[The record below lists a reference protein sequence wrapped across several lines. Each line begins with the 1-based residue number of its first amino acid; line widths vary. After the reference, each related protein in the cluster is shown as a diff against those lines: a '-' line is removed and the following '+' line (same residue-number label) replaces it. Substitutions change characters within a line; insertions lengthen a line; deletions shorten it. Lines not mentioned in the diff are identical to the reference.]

1 MFFSIH
7 NIKEKN
13 TLELVCNL
21 VQNYEIKEIRQ
32 KQENGAQIKSL
43 KIDLYFTLFAIIN
56 LFPCM
61 CFFARNDKWLPPQL
75 LILRQLHSTNKP
87 LILIW

>member
-43 KIDLYFTLFAIIN
+43 KANWFIFHYVCNYKFISMYVFL
-56 LFPCM
+56 C
-61 CFFARNDKWLPPQL
+61 
-75 LILRQLHSTNKP
+75 
-87 LILIW
+87 

>member
-1 MFFSIH
+1 MILYLLKMFFSIH

-21 VQNYEIKEIRQ
+21 VQNYEIKETRQ

-43 KIDLYFTLFAIIN
+43 KAN
-56 LFPCM
+56 
-61 CFFARNDKWLPPQL
+61 
-75 LILRQLHSTNKP
+75 
-87 LILIW
+87 